1 MPSPKTPSPRFYV
14 DEAVWH
20 MEAAS
25 GSSEPARRKQALR
38 LALEYLGLA
47 ELAQKNSCADPKPDT
62 GSQESA

>member
-1 MPSPKTPSPRFYV
+1 
-14 DEAVWH
+14 